1 MPSSTVSRLARGCTK
16 GRCDEVKGMLP
27 APGAGAGDVTLM
39 MGEAVKFE
47 LDAGEELGI
56 DGEIVCRRD
65 GVAGGGLKK
74 SKTS

>member
-27 APGAGAGDVTLM
+27 APDAGDATLM
-39 MGEAVKFE
+39 IGETVTFE
-47 LDAGEELGI
+47 LDVGEELGV
-56 DGEIVCRRD
+56 DGETVCRRD

>member
-1 MPSSTVSRLARGCTK
+1 MR
-16 GRCDEVKGMLP
+16 P
-27 APGAGAGDVTLM
+27 APDAGDATLM
-39 MGEAVKFE
+39 MGETVTFE
-47 LDAGEELGI
+47 LDVGEELGV